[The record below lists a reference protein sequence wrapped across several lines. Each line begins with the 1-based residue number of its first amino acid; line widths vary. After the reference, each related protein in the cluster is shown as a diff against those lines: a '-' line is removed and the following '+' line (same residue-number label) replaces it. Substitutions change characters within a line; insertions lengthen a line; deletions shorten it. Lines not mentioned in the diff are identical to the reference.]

1 MVLTLWSGD
10 SSAVDVARVQPMKLA
25 AMEGL
30 YDGGRGEEIVAF
42 GILDPSKTLDDGKD
56 PFIMKIAIPY
66 GLSILAN
73 HDMNSFVPGIN
84 DIIAGR
90 SMNAEGDSIDTVS
103 YAERM
108 AVIEAVVRRVDG
120 RVPVIAGSGANCTET
135 AIALSR
141 DAVLAGADALLVVT
155 PYYNK
160 ATQAGLLR
168 HYRTIADA
176 TALPIILYNVPS
188 RTGVSIAPETYAA
201 LAEHPN
207 IVGVKE
213 AGGDLALVQKTRE
226 LCPEDFSIWSGNDD
240 ETAPMMLFGG
250 KGVIS
255 VAANVMPREMHE
267 LASAC
272 LSGDFVN
279 AGKMQLSLRKLCEAL
294 FWEINPIPV
303 KTALAM
309 MGRCQEVFR
318 SPMCEMEPENRE
330 KLEGVLR
337 EYGLLPRN

>member
-1 MVLTLWSGD
+1 MDYPALAGLLDFQLENGTDALVVCGTTGE
-10 SSAVDVARVQPMKLA
+10 AA
-25 AMEGL
+25 AMS
-30 YDGGRGEEIVAF
+30 YEER
-42 GILDPSKTLDDGKD
+42 LRT
-56 PFIMKIAIPY
+56 
-66 GLSILAN
+66 
-73 HDMNSFVPGIN
+73 
-84 DIIAGR
+84 
-90 SMNAEGDSIDTVS
+90 
-103 YAERM
+103 
-108 AVIEAVVRRVDG
+108 IEAVVRHVDG
-120 RVPVIAGSGANCTET
+120 RIPVIAGSGSNNTES

-155 PYYNK
+155 PFYNK
-160 ATQAGLLR
+160 ATPKGLVR
-168 HYRTIADA
+168 HYTAIADA
-176 TALPIILYNVPS
+176 AEKPVILYNVPS
-188 RTGVSIAPETYAA
+188 RTGVKCTAEVYAA

-294 FWEINPIPV
+294 FWEVNPIPV
-303 KTALAM
+303 KTALTM